1 MTSVPSETIWS
12 SMIAA
17 RQLSLNYYTLST
29 CLTDLLHR
37 YIEISSSS
45 QNNNVSSSLFHNLD
59 RTLFSTTTNPSKLS
73 DEYSN
78 IIHNIL
84 KQNSLH
90 TNIIQNVRRLFRF
103 DSFLKEL
110 FTTEVNEHCQCQECD
125 CTISNSITDVIHDIK
140 EIRTTLLTEP
150 SQTSCACFRCGDQ
163 NQSKT
168 LTFKQS
174 SPCLA
179 LTVNCL
185 NVKPTDQLTNIQGVV
200 YDLVYIIQLDLT
212 SSSII
217 NVYLR
222 QDAEFLKV
230 DGIDTSNRLSTINSQ
245 GKFLTLW
252 LSNQSTSIKDATQIP
267 TTTSSDNH
275 TYLSPPHSASSSSQI
290 ISNSQI
296 INDTSI
302 PYQNTNTISFDDTS
316 MPSNSA
322 DEEFAEFFKA
332 FPEPSLLAVSED
344 ISPLIT
350 TTNND
355 SASVS
360 EDISN
365 STTTTNNDNASVSED
380 ISNSTTTTNNDSV
393 SDLYLTLL
401 HSTHKESS
409 PMKSRAEHDRTVN
422 ALASDIFWPLIM
434 EQTKRRSEKKTSSSA
449 SSTATTKS
457 IASNSS
463 TTSSTL
469 RRKQLPSI
477 TRSQRSHPYRTS

>member
-110 FTTEVNEHCQCQECD
+110 FTAEVNEHCQCQECD

-222 QDAEFLKV
+222 QDTEFLKV
-230 DGIDTSNRLSTINSQ
+230 DGIDTSSRLSTINSQ

-267 TTTSSDNH
+267 TTTTTSDNH

-296 INDTSI
+296 VIDTSI

-316 MPSNSA
+316 MPSNST
-322 DEEFAEFFKA
+322 DEDFDEFFKA
-332 FPEPSLLAVSED
+332 FPEPSLSAVSED
-344 ISPLIT
+344 ISPLI
-350 TTNND
+350 
-355 SASVS
+355 
-360 EDISN
+360 
-365 STTTTNNDNASVSED
+365 TTTNNDNASVSED

-434 EQTKRRSEKKTSSSA
+434 EQTQRRSEKKTSSSA

-469 RRKQLPSI
+469 GRNRLNKQLPSI

>member
-222 QDAEFLKV
+222 QDTEFLKV
-230 DGIDTSNRLSTINSQ
+230 DGIDTSSRLSTINSQ

-267 TTTSSDNH
+267 TTTTTSDNH

-290 ISNSQI
+290 ISNLQI

-365 STTTTNNDNASVSED
+365 ST
-380 ISNSTTTTNNDSV
+380 ITTNNDSV

-434 EQTKRRSEKKTSSSA
+434 EQTQRRSEKKTSSSA

-469 RRKQLPSI
+469 RRNHLNKQLPSI

>member
-140 EIRTTLLTEP
+140 EIRTTLLTES

-222 QDAEFLKV
+222 QDTEFLKV
-230 DGIDTSNRLSTINSQ
+230 DGIDTSSRLSTINSQ

-267 TTTSSDNH
+267 TTTTTSDNH
-275 TYLSPPHSASSSSQI
+275 TYLSPPHSASSASQI

-296 INDTSI
+296 IIDTSI

-322 DEEFAEFFKA
+322 DEDFDEFFKA
-332 FPEPSLLAVSED
+332 FPEPAVNED
-344 ISPLIT
+344 ISTLI
-350 TTNND
+350 
-355 SASVS
+355 
-360 EDISN
+360 
-365 STTTTNNDNASVSED
+365 TTTNNDNASVSED
-380 ISNSTTTTNNDSV
+380 ISNSTTTTTTNNDSV

-434 EQTKRRSEKKTSSSA
+434 EQTQRRSEKKTSSSA

-469 RRKQLPSI
+469 GRNRLNKQLPSI